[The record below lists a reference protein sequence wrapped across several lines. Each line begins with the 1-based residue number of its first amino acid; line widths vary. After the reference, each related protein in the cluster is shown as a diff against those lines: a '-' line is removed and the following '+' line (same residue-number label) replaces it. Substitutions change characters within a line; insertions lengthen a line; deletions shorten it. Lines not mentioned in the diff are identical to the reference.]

1 MKLEEAK
8 KILNKFDNRCK
19 GCIDEEFCE
28 GCYIDNED
36 VKAIETLLHHV
47 KHLQKENEELK
58 DIDLTIVHL
67 KGVSDEK
74 ERWRN
79 KIKKEIE
86 ELNKKEKEEL
96 KGTKGQDRYF
106 IKQMYQT
113 KINILYVLLKE
124 E

>member
-36 VKAIETLLHHV
+36 VKAIETLLQHV

-58 DIDLTIVHL
+58 KRFKKYGDVDLVKLAQI
-67 KGVSDEK
+67 
-74 ERWRN
+74 
-79 KIKKEIE
+79 KEIE
-86 ELNKKEKEEL
+86 ETVPKFCIDKETYE
-96 KGTKGQDRYF
+96 
-106 IKQMYQT
+106 
-113 KINILYVLLKE
+113 NLLKE
-124 E
+124 V